1 MQVETDIDAI
11 VDPANFSR
19 AGVSRLEQIFLQLH
33 QALRSSNGSISA
45 VAASVPAPAVQQ
57 LFDFMRFY
65 KLKDATEV
73 DGMEDALQRMSP
85 SSNEGRRYLQ
95 MVYQQVLDG
104 MRQYTDFAEVSP
116 SPYGH
121 GRRGQMG
128 SPVISEFSPQP
139 KAKGGISEEIRRIME
154 DEDGSVLADD
164 DDDVM
169 EFATRKGGG
178 PSLGKPEFPSKDPQA
193 SFEDALMSS
202 DVKSRLEEIG
212 KYSNYLSSRED
223 AAFGNESPLQ
233 KLFKL
238 RQQDGSH
245 MSEDVADSDD
255 EGDQPG
261 AARVQRLYEQLIRD
275 MVPKPTLEQMA
286 LLLYPSAALS
296 RVAGMNVQ
304 QLIAEIAQGTVLT
317 TNKARGMQ
325 PEKSIDYWLSREDK
339 LPGDYFKGM
348 MKMRVGFAPPPRTT
362 KLQFDARG
370 QTLAAELYERL
381 ETVAARLGLNKNAE
395 HSMLVL
401 KDNQNHSQNDG
412 EYREEDV
419 IKRSDRLGDVHT
431 ENLRVRWVPKH
442 CKIIFVNYF
451 DGREYPVTMN
461 NRVSSSKIVKVAQS
475 IASNSVLPTPPSS
488 VKVFT
493 AIPKKLTTKRTRA
506 SAVTRATTGLSA
518 ETDNQQIKES
528 DDVTTP
534 CKGHSKKKLY
544 IVSQAVKGS
553 CTLHYVFGTE
563 AVTMDKVI
571 SQPSDLPFAVDGDT
585 TEAAI
590 WKAAVKVAQ
599 ARGYVKAN
607 DTNPDNVSVFFGDGQ
622 KVDST
627 NTTTKF
633 CQLYGDVLLRVVSN
647 VQAPEAQVVFRA
659 RGGGN
664 TVRSVTLPLDTPLK
678 VLYQNA
684 VRLLGVKF
692 LPPTARE
699 RYVRDGHTPSLEEME
714 QYLNVKLYLGRSE
727 KAITMDNGTIRS
739 LDPGSNTIPFADDN
753 RTSVN
758 ITAEFFTRSGGD
770 WESCVVYLVIGFV
783 NKEMASRVVPPM
795 TVVLDSSQ
803 TFADMY
809 SDVRRRLSR
818 WLGGDE
824 LNRVVIKSSNG
835 DIIYGDR
842 DASYVCQLGG
852 KHLLVELLSPQEY
865 AAIRASN
872 IDSGKNRLRADLT
885 AEQHRKYVP
894 QAGDFRF
901 TD

>member
-19 AGVSRLEQIFLQLH
+19 AGVARMEQLFLRLH
-33 QALRSSNGSISA
+33 QALRSNNGSIST
-45 VAASVPAPAVQQ
+45 VAARVPAPDVQQ

-65 KLKDATEV
+65 KLKDAIEV

-85 SSNEGRRYLQ
+85 NSTEGRRYFQ
-95 MVYQQVLDG
+95 MVYQQLLDG
-104 MRQYTDFAEVSP
+104 MRQYTDFAEVAP

-128 SPVISEFSPQP
+128 SPVISEFSPRP
-139 KAKGGISEEIRRIME
+139 KAKGDISEEIRRIME
-154 DEDGSVLADD
+154 DEDGSVLGDD
-164 DDDVM
+164 GEDVM
-169 EFATRKGGG
+169 EFASRKGAG

-193 SFEDALMSS
+193 SFEDALVSS

-223 AAFGNESPLQ
+223 AAFGEEHPLE
-233 KLFKL
+233 KLFTL
-238 RQQDGSH
+238 RRHDAAH
-245 MSEDVADSDD
+245 MNEDVADSDD
-255 EGDQPG
+255 EGDQVG
-261 AARVQRLYEQLIRD
+261 AARVQRLYEKLMRD

-286 LLLYPSAALS
+286 LLLYPSAALN
-296 RVAGMNVQ
+296 RVTGMNVE

-381 ETVAARLGLNKNAE
+381 ETVAARLGLNKNDQY
-395 HSMLVL
+395 SMLVL
-401 KDNQNHSQNDG
+401 KDSQSHSQNDG
-412 EYREEDV
+412 EYKEEDV

-431 ENLRVRWVPKH
+431 ENLRVIWVPKH
-442 CKIIFVNYF
+442 CKIVFVNYF

-493 AIPKKLTTKRTRA
+493 AIPKKLTTKNTRA
-506 SAVTRATTGLSA
+506 SAVTRATTGLST
-518 ETDNQQIKES
+518 ETDNQEIKES

-571 SQPSDLPFAVDGDT
+571 SQPDTGLEVNQDT
-585 TEAAI
+585 TEADI
-590 WKAAVKVAQ
+590 WVEAVRVAVT
-599 ARGYVKAN
+599 RGYVKEGDN
-607 DTNPDNVSVFFGDGQ
+607 DKDKVSVFFGDGQ
-622 KVDST
+622 KVDPA
-627 NTTTKF
+627 NANTKF

-664 TVRSVTLPLDTPLK
+664 TMRSVVLPLDTPLK

-714 QYLNVKLYLGRSE
+714 QYLNVKLYLGAQGQ
-727 KAITMDNGTIRS
+727 AITMDNGTIRGLS
-739 LDPGSNTIPFADDN
+739 AATNNAATSDN
-753 RTSVN
+753 RTPVN

-795 TVVLDSSQ
+795 TLVLDSSQ

-818 WLGGDE
+818 WLVGDE

-842 DASYVCQLGG
+842 DTTSVCQLGG
-852 KHLLVELLSPQEY
+852 KHMLVELLSPQEY
-865 AAIRASN
+865 ANLRKDTN
-872 IDSGKNRLRADLT
+872 SGKNRLNPNLT
-885 AEQHRKYVP
+885 AERRGKYEP
-894 QAGDFRF
+894 AKGDFKMI
-901 TD
+901 

>member
-19 AGVSRLEQIFLQLH
+19 AGIARLEQLFLQLH

-45 VAASVPAPAVQQ
+45 VAASVPSPPAQQ

-65 KLKDATEV
+65 KLKDAVEV
-73 DGMEDALQRMSP
+73 DEMEDALQRMSP
-85 SSNEGRRYLQ
+85 GSHEARQYLQ
-95 MVYQQVLDG
+95 MVYQQLLDG
-104 MRQYTDFAEVSP
+104 MRQYNDFAEVAP

-128 SPVISEFSPQP
+128 SPVISEFSPRP
-139 KAKGGISEEIRRIME
+139 KAKRISEEIRRIME
-154 DEDGSVLADD
+154 DEDGSVLGDD
-164 DDDVM
+164 DDDVV
-169 EFATRKGGG
+169 EFATRKGRI

-223 AAFGNESPLQ
+223 AAFGDESPLQ
-233 KLFKL
+233 KLFRL
-238 RQQDGSH
+238 RQQDASH
-245 MSEDVADSDD
+245 LNEDVADSDD
-255 EGDQPG
+255 EDEQAGS
-261 AARVQRLYEQLIRD
+261 ARVQRLYEKLMRD
-275 MVPKPTLEQMA
+275 MVPKPTLEQMV
-286 LLLYPSAALS
+286 LLLYPSAALN
-296 RVAGMNVQ
+296 RVTNMNVQ
-304 QLIAEIAQGTVLT
+304 QLIAEIAQGIVLT

-339 LPGDYFKGM
+339 LPGDYFKGL

-381 ETVAARLGLNKNAE
+381 ETVAARLGLNKNDE
-395 HSMLVL
+395 YTMIIL
-401 KDNQNHSQNDG
+401 KNNQNHSQNDG
-412 EYREEDV
+412 EYKEEDI

-431 ENLRVRWVPKH
+431 ENLRVMWVPKH

-518 ETDNQQIKES
+518 ETDNQEIKES

-544 IVSQAVKGS
+544 IVSQAVKGK

-563 AVTMDKVI
+563 AVTVDKVI
-571 SQPSDLPFAVDGDT
+571 SQPIDPPFEVDDGT
-585 TEAAI
+585 TEADI
-590 WKAAVKVAQ
+590 WQAAVNVAV
-599 ARGYVKAN
+599 ARGYIKEG
-607 DTNPDNVSVFFGDGQ
+607 DQDPDKVSVFFGDGQ
-622 KVDST
+622 KVDPS
-627 NTTTKF
+627 NTESKF
-633 CQLYGDVLLRVVSN
+633 CELYGDVLLRVVSN

-664 TVRSVTLPLDTPLK
+664 TTRSVVLPLDTPLK

-714 QYLNVKLYLGRSE
+714 QYLNVKLFLGNNDN
-727 KAITMDNGTIRS
+727 AITMADGTIRS
-739 LDPGSNTIPFADDN
+739 ISGTAAPLDN
-753 RTSVN
+753 RTPVN

-783 NKEMASRVVPPM
+783 NKEMASRVIPPM
-795 TVVLDSSQ
+795 TLVLDSSQ
-803 TFADMY
+803 TYADLY

-818 WLGGDE
+818 WLSGDE

-835 DIIYGDR
+835 DIIYGER
-842 DASYVCQLGG
+842 DSSYVCKLGG
-852 KHLLVELLSPQEY
+852 KHLLVELLSPQDY
-865 AAIRASN
+865 AELRTNAN
-872 IDSGKNRLRADLT
+872 SGKNRFRSGLPLD
-885 AEQHRKYVP
+885 QQNKYQP
-894 QAGDFRF
+894 TEGDFKF
-901 TD
+901 IG